1 MKKFILLLLIILL
14 LGLGLRVYKLDTRPI
29 GFTWDEAALG
39 YNAYSLSKIGKDEY
53 GQIMPAVFKSFGDY
67 KPGSYIYFTVPII
80 KFFGLNE
87 FTTRFSSA
95 IFGSLLI
102 LVVYLF
108 SKNHFAALLLA
119 INPWAIQFSRGAW
132 EANLSLFLTTL
143 AAVLFIKKR
152 FWLSALF
159 FGLTLLTYQGAK
171 MFTPLI
177 MVSLFVI
184 YRPNI
189 KLLIKPLIFLIF
201 LILPILLGFTSQSGR
216 LKVYSVF
223 SYTRNIQ
230 SLPFDYKLSIFHA
243 EIIDQARGIIQRY
256 TNYFSPRF
264 LFFAG
269 DWTNFRQSI
278 PYYGYLHIP
287 ELLTVIVGLYLL
299 IKTSNQDSKF
309 LGLWLIL
316 APLPAALSR
325 DLVSG
330 VRSLPMIFPLVI
342 ISGLGLKKIS
352 RHRLLL
358 FFYSF
363 VLIFFFFYYLDQYYT
378 HAPIYGAPDMLYGYR
393 QAWKEVAKQQSNYH
407 KVIFSDKMGQP
418 YIFGLFYLKIDPQK
432 VQKEL
437 TLKNSQ
443 VGDVGQVIS
452 FDKYEFRPIYWPSDR
467 GLSSTL
473 FIGNQY
479 ELPEIDL
486 HDIDNLKRISEIHYP
501 DGSSDLR
508 VVGLP

>member
-1 MKKFILLLLIILL
+1 MKKFILLLIILL

-39 YNAYSLSKIGKDEY
+39 YNAYSLLKTGRDEY
-53 GQIMPAVFKSFGDY
+53 DKVLPVVLKSFGDY
-67 KPGSYIYFTVPII
+67 KPGLYTYFTIPVI

-87 FTTRFSSA
+87 FATRLPSA

-102 LVVYLF
+102 LVIYLF

-119 INPWAIQFSRGAW
+119 INPWAILFSRGAW
-132 EANLSLFLTTL
+132 ETNLSLFLTAL

-177 MVSLFVI
+177 MLSLFLI

-189 KLLIKPLIFLIF
+189 KSLIKPLILLIT
-201 LILPILLGFTSQSGR
+201 LITPIILGFSSQSGR

-223 SYTRNIQ
+223 SYTRSIQ

-243 EIIDQARGIIQRY
+243 EIIDQTRGIIQRY
-256 TNYFSPRF
+256 TNYFSPKF

-278 PYYGYLHIP
+278 PYYGYFHIP
-287 ELLTVIVGLYLL
+287 EIFTILIGLIILLRTNNQQTKLL
-299 IKTSNQDSKF
+299 
-309 LGLWLIL
+309 GAWLIL

-325 DLVSG
+325 DLISG
-330 VRSLPMIFPLVI
+330 VRSLPMVFPLVI
-342 ISGLGLKKIS
+342 ISGMGLEKIT
-352 RHRLLL
+352 RHKLLLL
-358 FFYSF
+358 FYSSTL
-363 VLIFFFFYYLDQYYT
+363 VFFSMYYLDQYYT

-393 QAWKEVAKQQSNYH
+393 QAWEEVAKQQSNYN
-407 KVIFSDKMGQP
+407 KVVFSDKMGQP

-432 VQKEL
+432 VQEEL

-473 FIGNQY
+473 FVGNQY
-479 ELPEIDL
+479 ELPETDL
-486 HDIDNLKRISEIHYP
+486 QSTKNLKRISEINYP
-501 DGSSDLR
+501 DGTSDLR
-508 VVGLP
+508 IVGLP